1 MEALLILGQLAYGM
15 HHYHKTP
22 IEEPSQTTV
31 FDEGLDEI
39 DWTKVGNFRTES
51 SENNVEW
58 IIITQNQTQGDDMDV
73 LNFIKDYQK
82 ILITRVDDISLSITS
97 GGVTDW
103 EDYKARVGEIQGV
116 TYALDEMKALLK
128 KVKYIDDTDRT

>member
-1 MEALLILGQLAYGM
+1 
-15 HHYHKTP
+15 
-22 IEEPSQTTV
+22 
-31 FDEGLDEI
+31 
-39 DWTKVGNFRTES
+39 
-51 SENNVEW
+51 
-58 IIITQNQTQGDDMDV
+58 MDI

-97 GGVTDW
+97 GGVKDW

>member
-1 MEALLILGQLAYGM
+1 
-15 HHYHKTP
+15 
-22 IEEPSQTTV
+22 
-31 FDEGLDEI
+31 
-39 DWTKVGNFRTES
+39 
-51 SENNVEW
+51 
-58 IIITQNQTQGDDMDV
+58 MDV

-82 ILITRVDDISLSITS
+82 ILINRVDDISLSITS

>member
-1 MEALLILGQLAYGM
+1 
-15 HHYHKTP
+15 
-22 IEEPSQTTV
+22 
-31 FDEGLDEI
+31 
-39 DWTKVGNFRTES
+39 
-51 SENNVEW
+51 
-58 IIITQNQTQGDDMDV
+58 MDV

-82 ILITRVDDISLSITS
+82 ILINKIDDVSLSITS

-116 TYALDEMKALLK
+116 TYALDELKALLK

>member
-1 MEALLILGQLAYGM
+1 
-15 HHYHKTP
+15 
-22 IEEPSQTTV
+22 
-31 FDEGLDEI
+31 
-39 DWTKVGNFRTES
+39 
-51 SENNVEW
+51 
-58 IIITQNQTQGDDMDV
+58 MDV
-73 LNFIKDYQK
+73 VSFIKDYQK
-82 ILITRVDDISLSITS
+82 ILINRVDDISVSITS

>member
-1 MEALLILGQLAYGM
+1 
-15 HHYHKTP
+15 
-22 IEEPSQTTV
+22 
-31 FDEGLDEI
+31 
-39 DWTKVGNFRTES
+39 
-51 SENNVEW
+51 
-58 IIITQNQTQGDDMDV
+58 MDV

-97 GGVTDW
+97 GGVKDW

-128 KVKYIDDTDRT
+128 KVKYIDDTNRT

>member
-1 MEALLILGQLAYGM
+1 
-15 HHYHKTP
+15 
-22 IEEPSQTTV
+22 
-31 FDEGLDEI
+31 
-39 DWTKVGNFRTES
+39 
-51 SENNVEW
+51 
-58 IIITQNQTQGDDMDV
+58 MDV

-82 ILITRVDDISLSITS
+82 ILITRVDDISLLITS

-103 EDYKARVGEIQGV
+103 EDYKARVGEIQCV

>member
-1 MEALLILGQLAYGM
+1 
-15 HHYHKTP
+15 
-22 IEEPSQTTV
+22 
-31 FDEGLDEI
+31 
-39 DWTKVGNFRTES
+39 
-51 SENNVEW
+51 
-58 IIITQNQTQGDDMDV
+58 MDLV
-73 LNFIKDYQK
+73 SFIKDYQK
-82 ILITRVDDISLSITS
+82 ILINRVDDISLSITS

>member
-1 MEALLILGQLAYGM
+1 
-15 HHYHKTP
+15 
-22 IEEPSQTTV
+22 
-31 FDEGLDEI
+31 
-39 DWTKVGNFRTES
+39 
-51 SENNVEW
+51 
-58 IIITQNQTQGDDMDV
+58 MDV
-73 LNFIKDYQK
+73 VSFIKDYQK
-82 ILITRVDDISLSITS
+82 ILINRVDDISLSITS

>member
-1 MEALLILGQLAYGM
+1 
-15 HHYHKTP
+15 
-22 IEEPSQTTV
+22 
-31 FDEGLDEI
+31 
-39 DWTKVGNFRTES
+39 
-51 SENNVEW
+51 
-58 IIITQNQTQGDDMDV
+58 MDV

-116 TYALDEMKALLK
+116 TYALDEMKALLR